1 MAQDYFDPARAV
13 SIGGGNDD
21 FDPGRAELIQPA
33 GGTASDLAKSLK
45 VGTQRLPGMVT
56 GLADL
61 PFALAAGARP
71 FTKAA
76 DALGEVTGFQP
87 GKWADETKFSAG
99 YEQGK
104 QAVDDAWKDGSAG
117 DIALAYLKNPGY
129 TANQVV
135 ESAPGMV
142 AGGLAG
148 RALMGVGRV
157 AAPAARAGGV
167 GPAVPGLAERALGQW
182 AAPVAAG
189 VGEGAVTAGQQMA
202 QYQGEDQQKNALAS
216 LGAGV
221 VTGGLGVGAGR
232 VANKL
237 GLETAETAIAKAGTG
252 AVKAADDVPLS
263 AKRRILG
270 GMVSEAV
277 LQELPQSAQEQ
288 MWQNWSD
295 GKPLMEGVARA
306 ATEGA
311 IAGGVMGA
319 GANVSDGGAGK
330 RRALAEQQAKQL
342 SEAEAEALRADPSR
356 AWTTEAGAVDPNQPA
371 GERAA
376 PPEAPELQTSPGAAG
391 PRDGLDFTRD
401 VDTAGLALEDPA
413 EVERARAATMDYE
426 PTDATPQWDTQPG
439 AAPVRSGLDMP
450 APDFDTGALGFDPR
464 PLSERMGLVP
474 AANTPLTKA
483 AALSVDASASPVQFL
498 GATGRDMQLRQT
510 GPGVAD
516 ESNVIDVQARVVED
530 RAIGTPSRLTAQD
543 GARESG
549 AIAFQD
555 GVPRSEIAA
564 IPNIVARAEQLRGYD
579 EAAQKAAQPLALPAP
594 SNLREGLERIRA
606 QREQAARTAQVPPT
620 TGATSVPQANQA
632 QQAVSQQPQAGGP
645 QAGAATATASASQ
658 AGGNRVQAA
667 GLTNGAQTQNT
678 GAQAAPAAGA
688 QAAPQRLPQ
697 GARLE
702 TADRGMVQG
711 MVRYVDGAGL
721 PLSDWAEDEADALA
735 QAIQRGRGAPAEKLL
750 RDHFVAAARAD
761 TAMQGNDAAQML
773 RMAQERE
780 ALVNQLVDAGYTQAE
795 IGANSLGLSLEEF
808 NRLVKEGIYSR
819 ERGAPDSLFP
829 KRSNSRKAAAG
840 PTQQGS
846 VQSGGKQSAAAG
858 AQGQAPQTAVA
869 RPDGWRKSM
878 LRAAPI
884 ARAMGI
890 DPKGKR
896 LAQVVAEIDARDTQ
910 TPTTPAPQ
918 PAPGPVRLGRDNRPL
933 SEGGKPFKTRK
944 AAGDAKKLQPMM
956 RVVSVEGGYAL
967 AEKTPAQLAA
977 EERASRRLRSPSTSA
992 PGEPI
997 PAHAFIAAA
1006 GGLNR
1011 AAAADLGVE
1020 GNPRIGNRTLF
1031 AGQGRGL
1038 SIEQATQMLIQDG
1051 YLSEGASHNDAY
1063 ALIKTSLTRPQYNAD
1078 GYERIAEAEA
1088 QTQFEDYLA
1097 AQEEAAAEGDTD
1109 PFGMADSF
1117 TAEELDDVG
1126 YTYADPAL
1134 QAEVAALTAQ
1144 ADAMGIDTYAILD
1157 DIARTYADA
1166 TQDEFNAKARDAL
1179 AAAIARGNQDGGSTA
1194 AQAAPAAEPAQEPG
1208 LTAPT
1213 RADIEAQQE
1222 ARDKA
1227 EREEAARQRAADQA
1241 ASQDENRKRIAQA
1254 SVRAAAEFELGQN
1267 PLDSLTG
1274 QGSIFDDAPAQ
1285 PAPTAASDDEGRER
1299 FTLSIEMFGDVPYR
1313 ASKPVDAGSGDVVSS
1328 RVITTKT
1335 KLTAANAQAL
1345 GLPKDKGTVYAWRV
1359 SVIRRANGETY
1370 AVIEAMATDNGRSP
1384 DGEVLAH
1391 FKEVENP
1398 EAMERIAPAIVK
1410 AAMADWQAAQSQQAP
1425 AATEPVAQPI
1435 TRADVD
1441 DAQQQ
1446 ASADNRK
1453 KVETKEDDT
1462 GNVVK
1467 FSRNGAR
1474 GITPEQR
1481 AENFARWSD
1490 NAPLISSEQ
1499 AEAYDFKT
1507 GQKIVVEAF
1516 HGSARPD
1523 RIGGV
1528 FDPKRATSGPMAY
1541 FTSSPEL
1548 ASSYAKGKEDT
1559 SLADEDQSYANWFK
1573 FKPPGAR
1580 SAVSIDRAWHFQT
1593 PEVQARIRKLAPQ
1606 IAMDDTGE
1614 NIVID
1619 PDNTDGLGN
1628 YGWEL
1633 QQARGNPLAALVE
1646 SWLSSGTL
1654 FNEETKF
1661 MDVLR
1666 MAGFPVAGVEMDFPN
1681 AAYPGVFKTY
1691 ISMKN
1696 PLVVGDMPADVRAAL
1711 EQAAKADRTKAKPG
1725 ADMWDKRSH
1734 TLRDWWAKLND
1745 PDPQT
1750 AAYAWTS
1757 IPDKVTDVLKTYGY
1771 DGIVDWSG
1779 KGGGHQS
1786 PVYIPFGPTQVKSVF
1801 NRGTFDPTKKDISF
1815 GRGANAAIGTPA
1827 ATIRAAI
1834 TKAYGK
1840 LLGQLE
1846 SKGLVTLTQTQEQA
1860 IEAAA
1865 QARAAKTGGDVAQ
1878 IRQSLMAAVKRSIAS
1893 DGDVSEQI
1901 YQEIAA
1907 DEDVIDALELWM
1919 VDGKEPDSETN
1930 RKLLSYINR
1939 MPAIPAD
1946 SYLTFYRGQPVG
1958 VRPHKRGWA
1967 SWTTNRD
1974 TTRNF
1979 IGRNGEVLERKG
1991 VQGVSLE
1998 QIALWRTRLTGELHD
2013 YGSQGEWIV
2022 LNDSAF
2028 GASPSTIDIRRSANG
2043 AIQGFFDP
2051 QTGQSFLIADNLTD
2065 EAAPGVLMHEVGIH
2079 MAADGSMNA
2088 LFNRAAMM
2096 LKLQRGNPFMKAVQ
2110 ARMDAAGETSGEEAA
2125 AYIAEAYEN
2134 DRANAPA
2141 SVQRWLA
2148 DLLAAVK
2155 AWMFKKGIMG
2165 ADRLTVAD
2173 IAAVARANAR
2183 SMARDGG
2190 ATGGQGFGPAFSV
2203 GEEVGAKALAEF
2215 AKADELFAL
2224 PKSGKDTVAGIA
2236 ADIDPE
2242 ITVRVTRLP
2251 GETMYTLSHPAFG
2264 VARITER
2271 SGNPYGP
2278 SLYGYNQVD
2287 GEITDQ
2293 ITERPGDNPEDV
2305 EPGTGD
2311 VWLDVSLLKPGQGGE
2326 KIYAIAANYA
2336 HNTGQIFIGDP
2347 AGLSKVALRRRLEQ
2361 MLSSALKFGTTAH
2374 LAPHPDQVRGGDGV
2388 PPLQWVYGDHVG
2400 NVERMIAASVKALD
2414 NAMPSSTLIA
2424 YDPDR
2429 GFYRTD
2435 TGRSLARGQL
2445 AFVLKRSASEYRLAH
2460 GAGAAGQAGWR
2471 TIARAALFRHLQSTI
2486 AAAHGGLQERGR
2498 LLAGAG
2504 ANVSR
2509 LHSDGT
2515 TGPVGSDQ
2523 ERATRIFYSRA
2534 GVSNT
2539 GGQAATGWDAPTPTG
2554 FDDVIYKLQDKNI
2567 DLKRVV
2573 EAITK
2578 SVGQVSDSIN
2588 AYLKEELFHKRA
2600 AKRVADFGDRELK
2613 PLMNK
2618 MRLAGLSME
2627 DVEEYL
2633 HARHAKEANAVI
2645 AQRNPGNA
2653 GLQDGGSGMTNAAA
2667 DNYFAKLDPAQRRKL
2682 EAVAKSVDAIIDGT
2696 RKLYVSYGLEDQ
2708 AVVDG
2713 WANMYQHY
2721 IPLMREDKDGGM
2733 GTGQGFSVK
2742 GKETKGRTG
2751 STRKVVD
2758 ILANVAMQREKLIV
2772 RGEKNIVAQA
2782 LVGLAQ
2788 ANPNPDFW
2796 EVRSQAPTER
2806 VFDPKTGVVVDRPD
2820 PLFKSRE
2827 NVAVAKVKD
2836 ANGKVTEQMVVFN
2849 EDNPR
2854 AVRMAAA
2861 MKNLDAGNLEG
2872 LLGVSAKI
2880 TRYFAAINTQYNPV
2894 FGVVN
2899 LVRDV
2904 QGAMVNLG
2912 TTPLAGQQGKIAKDT
2927 LSALRGIYGDIR
2939 KTRKGGQATSQW
2951 SQLWEQM
2958 QDDGGTT
2965 GYRDLFKT
2973 SADRANDLK
2982 SILNPEG
2989 WMDSKWGKF
2998 FTADGRLKVPLSMAQ
3013 KGATEIF
3020 GWLSDYNEAMEN
3032 GVRLAA
3038 YKAALDKGM
3047 SREQAASL
3055 AKNLTV
3061 NFNRKGQAGMQ
3072 AGAVYAFFNAA
3083 MQGTARIGQTL
3094 FDMDGGDVATLRLS
3108 KTGKAVVYGG
3118 VMLGVMQALALS
3130 AAGFDDD
3137 DPPEFVRE
3145 RSFIIPTGDKTYVSI
3160 PMPLGLHVIPGIG
3173 RHATEFALSG
3183 FDKPAK
3189 RAVSMV
3195 GMFADAFNPIGNA
3208 GLSMQTIAPTALD
3221 PLVALSENKDWTGKP
3236 IARVSSNKALPGH
3249 TQWKDTATGFSK
3261 VVAEGINWISGGNE
3275 YVAGAFSPTPDQ
3287 IDYLLAQVGG
3297 GVAREAA
3304 KVQQTITTAMSGETL
3319 PTHKIPLV
3327 GRFIGNAASQASQGS
3342 AFYANL
3348 NKLNELETEIKGLR
3362 KDGRFDEAAKLTREN
3377 PQSMMI
3383 AMANRAERDVQRLRR
3398 EKRELIAND
3407 AIREQVRAK
3416 EDQITAVMT
3425 RLNEA
3430 VERRKAQ
3437 AAR

>member
-1 MAQDYFDPARAV
+1 MEAKEDDAGNVVMFSRAPA
-13 SIGGGNDD
+13 
-21 FDPGRAELIQPA
+21 
-33 GGTASDLAKSLK
+33 
-45 VGTQRLPGMVT
+45 
-56 GLADL
+56 
-61 PFALAAGARP
+61 
-71 FTKAA
+71 TKAA
-76 DALGEVTGFQP
+76 YEARIDALFAGEKAAGPNSGVRVLDRSDVLGLLGFGEGP
-87 GKWADETKFSAG
+87 VNLAEGKVIKGQTNHQRMTA
-99 YEQGK
+99 EQ
-104 QAVDDAWKDGSAG
+104 WKKVPEWLD
-117 DIALAYLKNPGY
+117 N
-129 TANQVV
+129 
-135 ESAPGMV
+135 
-142 AGGLAG
+142 
-148 RALMGVGRV
+148 
-157 AAPAARAGGV
+157 PAAV
-167 GPAVPGLAERALGQW
+167 FDSDTVPGALVLI
-182 AAPVAAG
+182 AP
-189 VGEGAVTAGQQMA
+189 ETINGATVRMTV
-202 QYQGEDQQKNALAS
+202 EPRK
-216 LGAGV
+216 
-221 VTGGLGVGAGR
+221 
-232 VANKL
+232 
-237 GLETAETAIAKAGTG
+237 
-252 AVKAADDVPLS
+252 
-263 AKRRILG
+263 
-270 GMVSEAV
+270 
-277 LQELPQSAQEQ
+277 
-288 MWQNWSD
+288 
-295 GKPLMEGVARA
+295 
-306 ATEGA
+306 
-311 IAGGVMGA
+311 
-319 GANVSDGGAGK
+319 DGGADVHI
-330 RRALAEQQAKQL
+330 L
-342 SEAEAEALRADPSR
+342 SNAYD
-356 AWTTEAGAVDPNQPA
+356 
-371 GERAA
+371 A
-376 PPEAPELQTSPGAAG
+376 PG
-391 PRDGLDFTRD
+391 FT
-401 VDTAGLALEDPA
+401 PF
-413 EVERARAATMDYE
+413 AR
-426 PTDATPQWDTQPG
+426 W
-439 AAPVRSGLDMP
+439 
-450 APDFDTGALGFDPR
+450 F
-464 PLSERMGLVP
+464 
-474 AANTPLTKA
+474 
-483 AALSVDASASPVQFL
+483 
-498 GATGRDMQLRQT
+498 
-510 GPGVAD
+510 
-516 ESNVIDVQARVVED
+516 
-530 RAIGTPSRLTAQD
+530 
-543 GARESG
+543 
-549 AIAFQD
+549 
-555 GVPRSEIAA
+555 
-564 IPNIVARAEQLRGYD
+564 
-579 EAAQKAAQPLALPAP
+579 
-594 SNLREGLERIRA
+594 REGLGRLVD
-606 QREQAARTAQVPPT
+606 QKKFP
-620 TGATSVPQANQA
+620 
-632 QQAVSQQPQAGGP
+632 AVLGDS
-645 QAGAATATASASQ
+645 
-658 AGGNRVQAA
+658 
-667 GLTNGAQTQNT
+667 GLQLSSSTWQNKPGMRNILT
-678 GAQAAPAAGA
+678 EKHLDGYRRKNSPAAMS
-688 QAAPQRLPQ
+688 R
-697 GARLE
+697 
-702 TADRGMVQG
+702 TVQ
-711 MVRYVDGAGL
+711 
-721 PLSDWAEDEADALA
+721 PL
-735 QAIQRGRGAPAEKLL
+735 R
-750 RDHFVAAARAD
+750 
-761 TAMQGNDAAQML
+761 
-773 RMAQERE
+773 
-780 ALVNQLVDAGYTQAE
+780 
-795 IGANSLGLSLEEF
+795 
-808 NRLVKEGIYSR
+808 
-819 ERGAPDSLFP
+819 
-829 KRSNSRKAAAG
+829 
-840 PTQQGS
+840 
-846 VQSGGKQSAAAG
+846 
-858 AQGQAPQTAVA
+858 
-869 RPDGWRKSM
+869 
-878 LRAAPI
+878 
-884 ARAMGI
+884 
-890 DPKGKR
+890 
-896 LAQVVAEIDARDTQ
+896 
-910 TPTTPAPQ
+910 TPA
-918 PAPGPVRLGRDNRPL
+918 
-933 SEGGKPFKTRK
+933 T
-944 AAGDAKKLQPMM
+944 
-956 RVVSVEGGYAL
+956 
-967 AEKTPAQLAA
+967 
-977 EERASRRLRSPSTSA
+977 
-992 PGEPI
+992 
-997 PAHAFIAAA
+997 
-1006 GGLNR
+1006 
-1011 AAAADLGVE
+1011 
-1020 GNPRIGNRTLF
+1020 
-1031 AGQGRGL
+1031 
-1038 SIEQATQMLIQDG
+1038 
-1051 YLSEGASHNDAY
+1051 
-1063 ALIKTSLTRPQYNAD
+1063 
-1078 GYERIAEAEA
+1078 
-1088 QTQFEDYLA
+1088 
-1097 AQEEAAAEGDTD
+1097 
-1109 PFGMADSF
+1109 
-1117 TAEELDDVG
+1117 
-1126 YTYADPAL
+1126 
-1134 QAEVAALTAQ
+1134 
-1144 ADAMGIDTYAILD
+1144 
-1157 DIARTYADA
+1157 
-1166 TQDEFNAKARDAL
+1166 
-1179 AAAIARGNQDGGSTA
+1179 
-1194 AQAAPAAEPAQEPG
+1194 
-1208 LTAPT
+1208 
-1213 RADIEAQQE
+1213 
-1222 ARDKA
+1222 
-1227 EREEAARQRAADQA
+1227 
-1241 ASQDENRKRIAQA
+1241 
-1254 SVRAAAEFELGQN
+1254 
-1267 PLDSLTG
+1267 
-1274 QGSIFDDAPAQ
+1274 
-1285 PAPTAASDDEGRER
+1285 
-1299 FTLSIEMFGDVPYR
+1299 
-1313 ASKPVDAGSGDVVSS
+1313 
-1328 RVITTKT
+1328 
-1335 KLTAANAQAL
+1335 
-1345 GLPKDKGTVYAWRV
+1345 
-1359 SVIRRANGETY
+1359 
-1370 AVIEAMATDNGRSP
+1370 
-1384 DGEVLAH
+1384 
-1391 FKEVENP
+1391 
-1398 EAMERIAPAIVK
+1398 
-1410 AAMADWQAAQSQQAP
+1410 
-1425 AATEPVAQPI
+1425 
-1435 TRADVD
+1435 
-1441 DAQQQ
+1441 
-1446 ASADNRK
+1446 
-1453 KVETKEDDT
+1453 
-1462 GNVVK
+1462 
-1467 FSRNGAR
+1467 
-1474 GITPEQR
+1474 
-1481 AENFARWSD
+1481 
-1490 NAPLISSEQ
+1490 
-1499 AEAYDFKT
+1499 
-1507 GQKIVVEAF
+1507 
-1516 HGSARPD
+1516 
-1523 RIGGV
+1523 
-1528 FDPKRATSGPMAY
+1528 
-1541 FTSSPEL
+1541 
-1548 ASSYAKGKEDT
+1548 
-1559 SLADEDQSYANWFK
+1559 
-1573 FKPPGAR
+1573 
-1580 SAVSIDRAWHFQT
+1580 
-1593 PEVQARIRKLAPQ
+1593 
-1606 IAMDDTGE
+1606 
-1614 NIVID
+1614 
-1619 PDNTDGLGN
+1619 
-1628 YGWEL
+1628 
-1633 QQARGNPLAALVE
+1633 
-1646 SWLSSGTL
+1646 
-1654 FNEETKF
+1654 
-1661 MDVLR
+1661 
-1666 MAGFPVAGVEMDFPN
+1666 
-1681 AAYPGVFKTY
+1681 
-1691 ISMKN
+1691 
-1696 PLVVGDMPADVRAAL
+1696 
-1711 EQAAKADRTKAKPG
+1711 
-1725 ADMWDKRSH
+1725 
-1734 TLRDWWAKLND
+1734 
-1745 PDPQT
+1745 
-1750 AAYAWTS
+1750 
-1757 IPDKVTDVLKTYGY
+1757 
-1771 DGIVDWSG
+1771 
-1779 KGGGHQS
+1779 
-1786 PVYIPFGPTQVKSVF
+1786 
-1801 NRGTFDPTKKDISF
+1801 
-1815 GRGANAAIGTPA
+1815 
-1827 ATIRAAI
+1827 TIRASI

-1846 SKGLVTLTQTQEQA
+1846 AKGLVTLTQTQEQA

-1865 QARAAKTGGDVAQ
+1865 QARADKTGQPLAEVRA
-1878 IRQSLMAAVKRSIAS
+1878 SLMGS
-1893 DGDVSEQI
+1893 VS
-1901 YQEIAA
+1901 
-1907 DEDVIDALELWM
+1907 
-1919 VDGKEPDSETN
+1919 N
-1930 RKLLSYINR
+1930 
-1939 MPAIPAD
+1939 
-1946 SYLTFYRGQPVG
+1946 
-1958 VRPHKRGWA
+1958 
-1967 SWTTNRD
+1967 
-1974 TTRNF
+1974 
-1979 IGRNGEVLERKG
+1979 
-1991 VQGVSLE
+1991 SL
-1998 QIALWRTRLTGELHD
+1998 ATDDL
-2013 YGSQGEWIV
+2013 
-2022 LNDSAF
+2022 
-2028 GASPSTIDIRRSANG
+2028 DIRRSANG
-2043 AIQGFFDP
+2043 SIQGFFDP
-2051 QTGQSFLIADNLTD
+2051 QTGQSFLIADNLTA

-2079 MAADGSMNA
+2079 MAADGSMKA

-2183 SMARDGG
+2183 SMARDGV

-2203 GEEVGAKALAEF
+2203 GEDVGAKALAEF

-2224 PKSGKDTVAGIA
+2224 PKSGKDTVSGIA

-2251 GETMYTLSHPAFG
+2251 GETMYTLNHPAFG

-2311 VWLDVSLLKPGQGGE
+2311 VWVDVSLLKPGQGGE

-2414 NAMPSSTLIA
+2414 NGFPQSKLIE
-2424 YDPDR
+2424 YRSD
-2429 GFYRTD
+2429 GNFYNVK
-2435 TGRSLARGQL
+2435 TGRQIPRGLLASGLGESIAKRRG
-2445 AFVLKRSASEYRLAH
+2445 VS
-2460 GAGAAGQAGWR
+2460 GAEGSTAQAGWR

-2539 GGQAATGWDAPTPTG
+2539 GGQAATGWDTPTPTG

-2573 EAITK
+2573 ESITK
-2578 SVGQVSDSIN
+2578 ATGKVSDSIN

-2696 RKLYVSYGLEDQ
+2696 RKLYVDYGLEDQ

-3094 FDMDGGDVATLRLS
+3094 FDMDGGDLSTLRLS

-3145 RSFIIPTGDKTYVSI
+3145 RSLIIPTGDKTYVSI

-3236 IARVSSNKALPGH
+3236 IARVSSNKAMPGH

-3261 VVAEGINWISGGNE
+3261 VVAEAINWISGGNE

-3304 KVQQTITTAMSGETL
+3304 KVQQTISTAMSGETL

-3327 GRFIGNAASQASQGS
+3327 GRFVGNAASQASQGS

-3348 NKLNELETEIKGLR
+3348 NRLNELETEIKGLR
-3362 KDGRFDEAAKLTREN
+3362 KDGRFDEAAKLAREN

-3407 AIREQVRAK
+3407 ASREQVRAK
-3416 EDQITAVMT
+3416 EDQITDVMT

>member
-1 MAQDYFDPARAV
+1 MAQDSIPPGFVKFTGELDPPAESNV
-13 SIGGGNDD
+13 P
-21 FDPGRAELIQPA
+21 PGFVPFTGKLDAPA

-61 PFALAAGARP
+61 PFAMAAGARP

-104 QAVDDAWKDGSAG
+104 KAVDDAWKDGSAG

-189 VGEGAVTAGQQMA
+189 VGEGAVKAGQQMA
-202 QYQGEDQQKNALAS
+202 QYQGEDQQTNALAS
-216 LGAGV
+216 LGAGA
-221 VTGGLGVGAGR
+221 VTGLVGVGAGR

-252 AVKAADDVPLS
+252 AAKAADDVPLS

-270 GMVSEAV
+270 GMVSEAL

-288 MWQNWSD
+288 MWQNWAD

-342 SEAEAEALRADPSR
+342 AEAEAEALRADPSR

-376 PPEAPELQTSPGAAG
+376 PPEAPDLTTSPGAGVA
-391 PRDGLDFTRD
+391 RDGMDFTRD
-401 VDTAGLALEDPA
+401 VDTSGLSLQDPA
-413 EVERARAATMDYE
+413 ELERQRAATVDYQ
-426 PTDATPQWDTQPG
+426 TGDTTPQWDTQPG

-483 AALSVDASASPVQFL
+483 AALSVDTGASPVQFL

-516 ESNVIDVQARVVED
+516 ESNVIDVQGRVVED
-530 RAIGTPSRLTAQD
+530 RAIGTPRRFTAQES
-543 GARESG
+543 ARESG

-579 EAAQKAAQPLALPAP
+579 EAAQNASSVPALPAP
-594 SNLREGLERIRA
+594 TNLREGLERIRA
-606 QREQAARTAQVPPT
+606 QQQEAANAQAATPQAAPAATTVSTARPAAGEAAGPATIPAT
-620 TGATSVPQANQA
+620 TGATSVPQASQT
-632 QQAVSQQPQAGGP
+632 QQGSTQSTQAGGP
-645 QAGAATATASASQ
+645 QVGAATAQASTSP

-667 GLTNGAQTQNT
+667 WLTNGAPTQNP
-678 GAQAAPAAGA
+678 GAQAA
-688 QAAPQRLPQ
+688 
-697 GARLE
+697 
-702 TADRGMVQG
+702 T
-711 MVRYVDGAGL
+711 
-721 PLSDWAEDEADALA
+721 
-735 QAIQRGRGAPAEKLL
+735 
-750 RDHFVAAARAD
+750 
-761 TAMQGNDAAQML
+761 
-773 RMAQERE
+773 
-780 ALVNQLVDAGYTQAE
+780 
-795 IGANSLGLSLEEF
+795 
-808 NRLVKEGIYSR
+808 
-819 ERGAPDSLFP
+819 
-829 KRSNSRKAAAG
+829 
-840 PTQQGS
+840 
-846 VQSGGKQSAAAG
+846 AAG

-896 LAQVVAEIDARDTQ
+896 LAQVVAEIDARDTR
-910 TPTTPAPQ
+910 TPAPPAPQ
-918 PAPGPVRLGRDNRPL
+918 PAPGPVRLGRNNTPL
-933 SEGGKPFKTRK
+933 NEGGKPFKTRK

-956 RVVSVEGGYAL
+956 RVVTVEGGYAL

-1011 AAAADLGVE
+1011 AAAADMGVD
-1020 GNPRIGNRTLF
+1020 GNQRIGNRTLF

-1051 YLSEGASHNDAY
+1051 YLSEGALHNDAY

-1097 AQEEAAAEGDTD
+1097 AHEEAAAEGDAD

-1117 TAEELDDVG
+1117 TAEELDEVG
-1126 YTYADPAL
+1126 YTDADPAL

-1194 AQAAPAAEPAQEPG
+1194 AQAAPAAEPAADQELDQPPALELASQAPAELPTDSASERFSVGRSLTKAQRQQVLASLVDAYKAKGAQREFKGLDGNGNERYGYIYSPDLFEKSDITGTMVRYYVTLPDGRIAHPSELFPYVSASDVERMALEQDAKRRRSAAYDNALKPFYSDFDSADLFAVKGQVVVVKDGRFAVIPERTGAIGRARENGWELASPSEQVSDQSAGTRAVREQQDG
-1208 LTAPT
+1208 LTSYTAEEAT
-1213 RADIEAQQE
+1213 RRQEEAE
-1222 ARDKA
+1222 LAAKA
-1227 EREEAARQRAADQA
+1227 EAARQRAEDQA

-1254 SVRAAAEFELGQN
+1254 SVRAAAEFELGQD

-1274 QGSIFDDAPAQ
+1274 QGGLMFSRTAGESGPEGVERGIAAAIEKAVQ
-1285 PAPTAASDDEGRER
+1285 QWQVSLRNAASNPEAKEPGMATPAVLRIMGAAASRLVLPRTYLRAIMDKH
-1299 FTLSIEMFGDVPYR
+1299 GDVP
-1313 ASKPVDAGSGDVVSS
+1313 AGVFENLPALLADPLFIIPHKDGGL
-1328 RVITTKT
+1328 RVFVEAQ
-1335 KLTAANAQAL
+1335 TA
-1345 GLPKDKGTVYAWRV
+1345 KGEPIAVGV
-1359 SVIRRANGETY
+1359 SVGADGRIHTVTPLHDHDGMTGQGRMARAVVTATSRIYAKNKEALAKAKASAEASPGTIPLQRNSNG
-1370 AVIEAMATDNGRSP
+1370 NGS
-1384 DGEVLAH
+1384 V
-1391 FKEVENP
+1391 
-1398 EAMERIAPAIVK
+1398 
-1410 AAMADWQAAQSQQAP
+1410 
-1425 AATEPVAQPI
+1425 I
-1435 TRADVD
+1435 TRADVVKRIAQGTKPGDPRFSFAGARAATADTHALVTAQDRLDAGEDPETVRQETGWHRGPDGRMRFEISDNEAKVDMALLANLHRGGFAERGIEHVSYRQEPDGTYSLTLAPKSPQKTSDFVSMRGIPENLLPSLLPQSALDAIEQNHGEEDLIGPNFD
-1441 DAQQQ
+1441 DARRVRVPFQ
-1446 ASADNRK
+1446 
-1453 KVETKEDDT
+1453 
-1462 GNVVK
+1462 
-1467 FSRNGAR
+1467 FR
-1474 GITPEQR
+1474 GFNALPLDLVMDHPKL
-1481 AENFARWSD
+1481 FA
-1490 NAPLISSEQ
+1490 
-1499 AEAYDFKT
+1499 AYPALREIMV
-1507 GQKIVVEAF
+1507 QV
-1516 HGSARPD
+1516 
-1523 RIGGV
+1523 
-1528 FDPKRATSGPMAY
+1528 DPKLGSG
-1541 FTSSPEL
+1541 
-1548 ASSYAKGKEDT
+1548 AS
-1559 SLADEDQSYANWFK
+1559 F
-1573 FKPPGAR
+1573 
-1580 SAVSIDRAWHFQT
+1580 AVTDYVDGTVRNVISI
-1593 PEVQARIRKLAPQ
+1593 
-1606 IAMDDTGE
+1606 
-1614 NIVID
+1614 
-1619 PDNTDGLGN
+1619 
-1628 YGWEL
+1628 
-1633 QQARGNPLAALVE
+1633 GNPLAKDVDSALLHEIQHGIQNIEGFATGDSPERLAKTMPDVQAINDAKLLARFMERGE
-1646 SWLSSGTL
+1646 SAFDARQRFTRYMGRDPNPQGVYLAER
-1654 FNEETKF
+1654 NEPNEIA
-1661 MDVLR
+1661 R
-1666 MAGFPVAGVEMDFPN
+1666 MASTPLDAYKRNAGEVEARNTQARQKLTADQRRATSPGSTADVADADVIVVFNGKEMAN
-1681 AAYPGVFKTY
+1681 AP
-1691 ISMKN
+1691 
-1696 PLVVGDMPADVRAAL
+1696 MPANAVPD
-1711 EQAAKADRTKAKPG
+1711 ADATVQP
-1725 ADMWDKRSH
+1725 
-1734 TLRDWWAKLND
+1734 LR
-1745 PDPQT
+1745 
-1750 AAYAWTS
+1750 
-1757 IPDKVTDVLKTYGY
+1757 
-1771 DGIVDWSG
+1771 
-1779 KGGGHQS
+1779 
-1786 PVYIPFGPTQVKSVF
+1786 
-1801 NRGTFDPTKKDISF
+1801 
-1815 GRGANAAIGTPA
+1815 TPA
-1827 ATIRAAI
+1827 STIRAAI

-1846 SKGLVTLTQTQEQA
+1846 SKGLVTLTQTEDEA

-1865 QARAAKTGGDVAQ
+1865 QARAAKTGQSVEQARAALRASVKNSVADQTQTENFQRWFKDSKAVDAEGKPLVVYHGTTSEFNTFRVGNAPGWGRGIYFTNNESVARDEYAGDDGRVVAAYV
-1878 IRQSLMAAVKRSIAS
+1878 SLQNPYTGQHITEAQMEATEAGKKVLA
-1893 DGDVSEQI
+1893 DGGN
-1901 YQEIAA
+1901 
-1907 DEDVIDALELWM
+1907 VIDASNDDGRFFGSMLRELGY
-1919 VDGKEPDSETN
+1919 DGVMLKGSNNIDGYE
-1930 RKLLSYINR
+1930 IV
-1939 MPAIPAD
+1939 A
-1946 SYLTFYRGQPVG
+1946 F
-1958 VRPHKRGWA
+1958 RP
-1967 SWTTNRD
+1967 
-1974 TTRNF
+1974 
-1979 IGRNGEVLERKG
+1979 
-1991 VQGVSLE
+1991 E
-1998 QIALWRTRLTGELHD
+1998 QIKSATGNNGNFD
-2013 YGSQGEWIV
+2013 PT
-2022 LNDSAF
+2022 D
-2028 GASPSTIDIRRSANG
+2028 PDIRRSADG

-2051 QTGQSFLIADNLTD
+2051 QTGQSFLIADNLTA

-2079 MAADGSMNA
+2079 MAADGSMKA

-2096 LKLQRGNPFMKAVQ
+2096 LKLQRGSPFMKAVQ

-2190 ATGGQGFGPAFSV
+2190 ATGGQGFGPAFSRAPAGDQTQTEAFKRWFAGSKAV
-2203 GEEVGAKALAEF
+2203 DADGKPLVVYHGSRFGGFSVFMRSAGGFIYTTPNADYASRFSGSSDGSAVYPAYVSIKKPLDLTHLGERSMSAEEARVELKRLGVNLDEVRPWEGAPAEPVKLYGDGPIWRLIREDRF
-2215 AKADELFAL
+2215 
-2224 PKSGKDTVAGIA
+2224 SIA
-2236 ADIDPE
+2236 AKNAGFDGIKINE
-2242 ITVRVTRLP
+2242 
-2251 GETMYTLSHPAFG
+2251 G
-2264 VARITER
+2264 
-2271 SGNPYGP
+2271 
-2278 SLYGYNQVD
+2278 D
-2287 GEITDQ
+2287 GE
-2293 ITERPGDNPEDV
+2293 V
-2305 EPGTGD
+2305 AWVAFEPTQ
-2311 VWLDVSLLKPGQGGE
+2311 VKS
-2326 KIYAIAANYA
+2326 AIGN
-2336 HNTGQIFIGDP
+2336 NGNFDP
-2347 AGLSKVALRRRLEQ
+2347 AN
-2361 MLSSALKFGTTAH
+2361 
-2374 LAPHPDQVRGGDGV
+2374 PDIR
-2388 PPLQWVYGDHVG
+2388 
-2400 NVERMIAASVKALD
+2400 
-2414 NAMPSSTLIA
+2414 
-2424 YDPDR
+2424 
-2429 GFYRTD
+2429 F
-2435 TGRSLARGQL
+2435 
-2445 AFVLKRSASEYRLAH
+2445 
-2460 GAGAAGQAGWR
+2460 
-2471 TIARAALFRHLQSTI
+2471 
-2486 AAAHGGLQERGR
+2486 
-2498 LLAGAG
+2498 
-2504 ANVSR
+2504 
-2509 LHSDGT
+2509 
-2515 TGPVGSDQ
+2515 
-2523 ERATRIFYSRA
+2523 SRA
-2534 GVSNT
+2534 VSPSRP
-2539 GGQAATGWDAPTPTG
+2539 AAWDAPTPTG

-2573 EAITK
+2573 ESISKAT
-2578 SVGQVSDSIN
+2578 GQVSDSIN

-2682 EAVAKSVDAIIDGT
+2682 EAVAKSVDAIIEGT

-2820 PLFKSRE
+2820 PLFKSRD

-3094 FDMDGGDVATLRLS
+3094 FDMDGGDLSTLRLS

-3145 RSFIIPTGDKTYVSI
+3145 RSLIIPTGDKTYVSI

-3236 IARVSSNKALPGH
+3236 IARVSSNKAMPGH

-3261 VVAEGINWISGGNE
+3261 VVAEAINWISGGNE
-3275 YVAGAFSPTPDQ
+3275 YVAGVFSPTPDQ

-3304 KVQQTITTAMSGETL
+3304 KVQQTISTAMSGETL

-3327 GRFIGNAASQASQGS
+3327 GRFVGNAASQASQGS

-3362 KDGRFDEAAKLTREN
+3362 KDGRFDEAAKLAREN

-3407 AIREQVRAK
+3407 ASREQVRAK
-3416 EDQITAVMT
+3416 EDQITDVMT

>member
-1 MAQDYFDPARAV
+1 MPPSLKEDVSDEQIASLPLSKVWPSDAHESIEDDVAAALTFAARQEIPSKPRVPGRVHSWVAKVKMFREMVRYLSGRSLEDMEQHV
-13 SIGGGNDD
+13 SITDKFKSLAPFFAKVRLLSQLPRDTWGRVE
-21 FDPGRAELIQPA
+21 RAEEYPNAIRYEKDGSKTAVAFSSVTVDGKSHRFEGVGKIGPDEVQKVKEML
-33 GGTASDLAKSLK
+33 GTAAPKKGGLTPADFEVRGTTKTGYKINRKGDSEYRSLKIFTGEDAAKKALAWRDEHTAELEAAWELVKARDNVSKAEIRRDENRERAGENRRNGKDVTEEMFDRAFGFRGVQFGNWVGQGAEAKGRQGMLNDAYDALLDLADILGIPSKAISLN
-45 VGTQRLPGMVT
+45 GTLGLSFGARGAGKAAAHFEPSNLVINLTKTRGAGSLAHEWFHALDNYFSRMRGGEVAFTGDNNAYRQNNYVTYKPEAAWGKAPITKYTNFMRGGQLRERLQRLPGFTYDANKTLAENAKAAGFERDPSHKDGVRPQVEKAF
-56 GLADL
+56 ADL
-61 PFALAAGARP
+61 VQALNDSPMAKRASSLD
-71 FTKAA
+71 KAA
-76 DALGEVTGFQP
+76 D
-87 GKWADETKFSAG
+87 G
-99 YEQGK
+99 Y
-104 QAVDDAWKDGSAG
+104 W
-117 DIALAYLKNPGY
+117 
-129 TANQVV
+129 
-135 ESAPGMV
+135 
-142 AGGLAG
+142 G
-148 RALMGVGRV
+148 R
-157 AAPAARAGGV
+157 
-167 GPAVPGLAERALGQW
+167 
-182 AAPVAAG
+182 
-189 VGEGAVTAGQQMA
+189 
-202 QYQGEDQQKNALAS
+202 
-216 LGAGV
+216 
-221 VTGGLGVGAGR
+221 
-232 VANKL
+232 
-237 GLETAETAIAKAGTG
+237 I
-252 AVKAADDVPLS
+252 
-263 AKRRILG
+263 I
-270 GMVSEAV
+270 
-277 LQELPQSAQEQ
+277 
-288 MWQNWSD
+288 
-295 GKPLMEGVARA
+295 
-306 ATEGA
+306 
-311 IAGGVMGA
+311 
-319 GANVSDGGAGK
+319 
-330 RRALAEQQAKQL
+330 
-342 SEAEAEALRADPSR
+342 
-356 AWTTEAGAVDPNQPA
+356 
-371 GERAA
+371 
-376 PPEAPELQTSPGAAG
+376 
-391 PRDGLDFTRD
+391 
-401 VDTAGLALEDPA
+401 
-413 EVERARAATMDYE
+413 
-426 PTDATPQWDTQPG
+426 
-439 AAPVRSGLDMP
+439 
-450 APDFDTGALGFDPR
+450 
-464 PLSERMGLVP
+464 
-474 AANTPLTKA
+474 
-483 AALSVDASASPVQFL
+483 
-498 GATGRDMQLRQT
+498 
-510 GPGVAD
+510 
-516 ESNVIDVQARVVED
+516 
-530 RAIGTPSRLTAQD
+530 
-543 GARESG
+543 
-549 AIAFQD
+549 
-555 GVPRSEIAA
+555 
-564 IPNIVARAEQLRGYD
+564 
-579 EAAQKAAQPLALPAP
+579 
-594 SNLREGLERIRA
+594 
-606 QREQAARTAQVPPT
+606 
-620 TGATSVPQANQA
+620 
-632 QQAVSQQPQAGGP
+632 
-645 QAGAATATASASQ
+645 
-658 AGGNRVQAA
+658 
-667 GLTNGAQTQNT
+667 
-678 GAQAAPAAGA
+678 
-688 QAAPQRLPQ
+688 
-697 GARLE
+697 
-702 TADRGMVQG
+702 
-711 MVRYVDGAGL
+711 
-721 PLSDWAEDEADALA
+721 
-735 QAIQRGRGAPAEKLL
+735 
-750 RDHFVAAARAD
+750 
-761 TAMQGNDAAQML
+761 
-773 RMAQERE
+773 
-780 ALVNQLVDAGYTQAE
+780 
-795 IGANSLGLSLEEF
+795 
-808 NRLVKEGIYSR
+808 
-819 ERGAPDSLFP
+819 ERGA
-829 KRSNSRKAAAG
+829 RSFENYVISKM
-840 PTQQGS
+840 
-846 VQSGGKQSAAAG
+846 
-858 AQGQAPQTAVA
+858 AQ
-869 RPDGWRKSM
+869 RGWSNDFLANIRSFDEWM
-878 LRAAPI
+878 
-884 ARAMGI
+884 AMGKNAERYPYLKPEE
-890 DPKGKR
+890 DAP
-896 LAQVVAEIDARDTQ
+896 VVAAFD
-910 TPTTPAPQ
+910 
-918 PAPGPVRLGRDNRPL
+918 
-933 SEGGKPFKTRK
+933 
-944 AAGDAKKLQPMM
+944 KL
-956 RVVSVEGGYAL
+956 
-967 AEKTPAQLAA
+967 
-977 EERASRRLRSPSTSA
+977 
-992 PGEPI
+992 
-997 PAHAFIAAA
+997 
-1006 GGLNR
+1006 
-1011 AAAADLGVE
+1011 
-1020 GNPRIGNRTLF
+1020 
-1031 AGQGRGL
+1031 
-1038 SIEQATQMLIQDG
+1038 
-1051 YLSEGASHNDAY
+1051 
-1063 ALIKTSLTRPQYNAD
+1063 
-1078 GYERIAEAEA
+1078 
-1088 QTQFEDYLA
+1088 FE
-1097 AQEEAAAEGDTD
+1097 T
-1109 PFGMADSF
+1109 
-1117 TAEELDDVG
+1117 
-1126 YTYADPAL
+1126 
-1134 QAEVAALTAQ
+1134 
-1144 ADAMGIDTYAILD
+1144 
-1157 DIARTYADA
+1157 
-1166 TQDEFNAKARDAL
+1166 
-1179 AAAIARGNQDGGSTA
+1179 
-1194 AQAAPAAEPAQEPG
+1194 
-1208 LTAPT
+1208 
-1213 RADIEAQQE
+1213 
-1222 ARDKA
+1222 
-1227 EREEAARQRAADQA
+1227 
-1241 ASQDENRKRIAQA
+1241 
-1254 SVRAAAEFELGQN
+1254 
-1267 PLDSLTG
+1267 
-1274 QGSIFDDAPAQ
+1274 
-1285 PAPTAASDDEGRER
+1285 
-1299 FTLSIEMFGDVPYR
+1299 
-1313 ASKPVDAGSGDVVSS
+1313 
-1328 RVITTKT
+1328 
-1335 KLTAANAQAL
+1335 
-1345 GLPKDKGTVYAWRV
+1345 
-1359 SVIRRANGETY
+1359 
-1370 AVIEAMATDNGRSP
+1370 
-1384 DGEVLAH
+1384 
-1391 FKEVENP
+1391 
-1398 EAMERIAPAIVK
+1398 
-1410 AAMADWQAAQSQQAP
+1410 
-1425 AATEPVAQPI
+1425 
-1435 TRADVD
+1435 
-1441 DAQQQ
+1441 
-1446 ASADNRK
+1446 
-1453 KVETKEDDT
+1453 VETKEDDA
-1462 GNVVK
+1462 GNVVM
-1467 FSRNGAR
+1467 FSRGPATKAAYEARIDALFAGEKAAGPNSGVRVLDRSDVLGLLGFGEGPVNLAEGKVIKGQTNHQRMTAEQWKKVPEWLDNPAAVFDSDTVPGALVLIAPETINGATVR
-1474 GITPEQR
+1474 MTVEPRKDGGADVHILSNAYDAPGFTP
-1481 AENFARWSD
+1481 FARWFR
-1490 NAPLISSEQ
+1490 E
-1499 AEAYDFKT
+1499 
-1507 GQKIVVEAF
+1507 
-1516 HGSARPD
+1516 
-1523 RIGGV
+1523 
-1528 FDPKRATSGPMAY
+1528 
-1541 FTSSPEL
+1541 
-1548 ASSYAKGKEDT
+1548 
-1559 SLADEDQSYANWFK
+1559 
-1573 FKPPGAR
+1573 
-1580 SAVSIDRAWHFQT
+1580 
-1593 PEVQARIRKLAPQ
+1593 
-1606 IAMDDTGE
+1606 
-1614 NIVID
+1614 
-1619 PDNTDGLGN
+1619 GLGRLVDQKKFPAVL
-1628 YGWEL
+1628 GDSGL
-1633 QQARGNPLAALVE
+1633 Q
-1646 SWLSSGTL
+1646 LSSSTWQNKPGMRNILTEKHL
-1654 FNEETKF
+1654 DGYRRKNS
-1661 MDVLR
+1661 
-1666 MAGFPVAGVEMDFPN
+1666 P
-1681 AAYPGVFKTY
+1681 AAM
-1691 ISMKN
+1691 S
-1696 PLVVGDMPADVRAAL
+1696 RAA
-1711 EQAAKADRTKAKPG
+1711 QP
-1725 ADMWDKRSH
+1725 
-1734 TLRDWWAKLND
+1734 LR
-1745 PDPQT
+1745 
-1750 AAYAWTS
+1750 
-1757 IPDKVTDVLKTYGY
+1757 
-1771 DGIVDWSG
+1771 
-1779 KGGGHQS
+1779 
-1786 PVYIPFGPTQVKSVF
+1786 
-1801 NRGTFDPTKKDISF
+1801 
-1815 GRGANAAIGTPA
+1815 TPA

-1865 QARAAKTGGDVAQ
+1865 QARADNTGQPLAEVRA
-1878 IRQSLMAAVKRSIAS
+1878 SLMGS
-1893 DGDVSEQI
+1893 VSNSV
-1901 YQEIAA
+1901 AT
-1907 DEDVIDALELWM
+1907 DDL
-1919 VDGKEPDSETN
+1919 
-1930 RKLLSYINR
+1930 
-1939 MPAIPAD
+1939 
-1946 SYLTFYRGQPVG
+1946 
-1958 VRPHKRGWA
+1958 
-1967 SWTTNRD
+1967 
-1974 TTRNF
+1974 
-1979 IGRNGEVLERKG
+1979 
-1991 VQGVSLE
+1991 
-1998 QIALWRTRLTGELHD
+1998 
-2013 YGSQGEWIV
+2013 
-2022 LNDSAF
+2022 
-2028 GASPSTIDIRRSANG
+2028 DIRRSANG

-2051 QTGQSFLIADNLTD
+2051 QTGQSFLIADNLTA

-2079 MAADGSMNA
+2079 MAADGSMKA

-2096 LKLQRGNPFMKAVQ
+2096 LKLQRGNPFIKAVQ

-2155 AWMFKKGIMG
+2155 AWMFKKGIMV

-2183 SMARDGG
+2183 SMARGG
-2190 ATGGQGFGPAFSV
+2190 GETGGQGFGPAFSV

-2215 AKADELFAL
+2215 SKADELFAL
-2224 PKSGKDTVAGIA
+2224 PKSGKDTVSGIA

-2251 GETMYTLSHPAFG
+2251 GETMYTLNHPAFG

-2293 ITERPGDNPEDV
+2293 ITERPGENPEDV

-2311 VWLDVSLLKPGQGGE
+2311 VWVDVSLLKPGQGGE

-2414 NAMPSSTLIA
+2414 NGFPQSKLIE
-2424 YDPDR
+2424 YRSD
-2429 GFYRTD
+2429 GNFYNVK
-2435 TGRSLARGQL
+2435 TGRQIPRGLLASGLGESIAKRRG
-2445 AFVLKRSASEYRLAH
+2445 VS
-2460 GAGAAGQAGWR
+2460 GAEGSTAQAGWR

-2515 TGPVGSDQ
+2515 TGRVGSEE
-2523 ERATRIFYSRA
+2523 ERKTRIFYSRA

-2539 GGQAATGWDAPTPTG
+2539 GGQAATGWDAPVQTG

-2573 EAITK
+2573 ESISKATGK
-2578 SVGQVSDSIN
+2578 VADSIN

-3094 FDMDGGDVATLRLS
+3094 FDMDGGDLSTLRLS

-3145 RSFIIPTGDKTYVSI
+3145 RSLIIPTGGKTYVSI

-3261 VVAEGINWISGGNE
+3261 VVAEAINWVSGGNE

-3287 IDYLLAQVGG
+3287 IDYLIAQLGG

-3327 GRFIGNAASQASQGS
+3327 GRFVGNAASQASQGS

-3362 KDGRFDEAAKLTREN
+3362 KDGRFGEASKLTREN
-3377 PQSMMI
+3377 PQSILI

-3407 AIREQVRAK
+3407 ASREQVRAK
-3416 EDQITAVMT
+3416 EDQITDVMT